1 MGCGTMGALVGVAVP
16 APWRSLFLT
25 EHANQRS
32 MQVLPAGW
40 KTCLRWRVKAQG
52 YDAVQASHTNCA
64 KVYTATDL
72 SSGVVDVCGWSVVFE
87 GKGDVGKV
95 TEIVQVKRVG
105 STFDWDNEDSTYEF
119 MLKVTQTS
127 NWVEDRKLGMAGM
140 RRRLVNVRNGNR
152 DKQLLGTEYLIPI
165 VDAFFREVDARKKR
179 LVILPPQGLIEL
191 GKRPEAVR
199 KLHPVILEFC
209 QRHAGILKERFT
221 ARNKRNNKFKYSQ
234 MSDVEIEDIVC
245 SYMPT
250 RDQLQAAGRWDLIK
264 QIKAAGGFL
273 FVAHALNLK
282 SRRRPDGFWEDL
294 GELDAEI
301 EQFIV
306 ESWIEKVH
314 GETDSFQWRLPRGCK

>member
-1 MGCGTMGALVGVAVP
+1 M
-16 APWRSLFLT
+16 
-25 EHANQRS
+25 
-32 MQVLPAGW
+32 MQ
-40 KTCLRWRVKAQG
+40 
-52 YDAVQASHTNCA
+52 
-64 KVYTATDL
+64 
-72 SSGVVDVCGWSVVFE
+72 
-87 GKGDVGKV
+87 
-95 TEIVQVKRVG
+95 
-105 STFDWDNEDSTYEF
+105 
-119 MLKVTQTS
+119 
-127 NWVEDRKLGMAGM
+127 
-140 RRRLVNVRNGNR
+140 
-152 DKQLLGTEYLIPI
+152 
-165 VDAFFREVDARKKR
+165 
-179 LVILPPQGLIEL
+179 PPQGLIEL

-314 GETDSFQWRLPRGCK
+314 GETGVIYYENQVTKDLSLHNPRCTPCELYSVGEKAVKAMPQQKLIWQAGRWDLHHAIVFNGGYREVANELGRQTIRSSTHLLQQQREAISLMFHNQSHIDTEASPACSE